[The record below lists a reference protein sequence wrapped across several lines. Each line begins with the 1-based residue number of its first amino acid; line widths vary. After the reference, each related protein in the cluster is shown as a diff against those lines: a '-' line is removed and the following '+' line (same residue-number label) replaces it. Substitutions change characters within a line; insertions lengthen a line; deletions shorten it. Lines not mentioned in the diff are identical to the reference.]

1 MFAMA
6 QIALIGVMHIDTI
19 PNRNSRPAYL
29 LRESVRDGKHVR
41 KRTLANLSS
50 LPVDQ
55 IEMIR
60 RVLKG
65 ERLGPVEDGLEC
77 VRSAHHGHVEAVR
90 TAMARLGFGK
100 LIDAKS
106 SRERDLVMA
115 MVAGRII
122 APSMRSMAPP

>member
-1 MFAMA
+1 
-6 QIALIGVMHIDTI
+6 MHIDTI

-29 LRESVRDGKHVR
+29 LRESVRDGRHVR

-50 LPVDQ
+50 LPIEQ

-77 VRSAHHGHVEAVR
+77 VRSAHHGHVEAVT
-90 TAMARLGFGK
+90 TAMRRLGFDK
-100 LIDAKS
+100 LIDGKLRIPAMS
-106 SRERDLVMA
+106 AGDSDRSR
-115 MVAGRII
+115 
-122 APSMRSMAPP
+122 PPVPIEVGHPFRGCRHPL

>member
-1 MFAMA
+1 M
-6 QIALIGVMHIDTI
+6 
-19 PNRNSRPAYL
+19 
-29 LRESVRDGKHVR
+29 RESVREGKRVT

-50 LPVDQ
+50 LPLDQ

-65 ERLGPVEDGLEC
+65 AKLGPVEDGLEV

-90 TAMARLGFGK
+90 SAMQRLGFDK
-100 LIDAKS
+100 LIDAKC
-106 SRERDLVMA
+106 SRERNLVVA

-122 APSMRSMAPP
+122 APEASKLGMTQAWASTSSAPASPRPT